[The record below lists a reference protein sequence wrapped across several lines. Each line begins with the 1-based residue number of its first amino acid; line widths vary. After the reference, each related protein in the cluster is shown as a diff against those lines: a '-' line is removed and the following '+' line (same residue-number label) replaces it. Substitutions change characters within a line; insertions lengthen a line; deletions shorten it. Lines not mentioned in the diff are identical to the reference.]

1 MSTANDRI
9 LALLLAGANANSLSA
24 ADVEELL
31 AQAEADAAADAGLV
45 GLLEALRQQLPLQQL
60 QGQQAT
66 LQEQKAMVQE
76 QEAVLQLVES
86 LRAAEPVQL
95 ELTNYRK
102 DGRAFRN
109 LLSLRPVHDSNGR
122 YRYCIGVLADA
133 DALGG
138 SARDE

>member
-76 QEAVLQLVES
+76 QEAVLQELEAKLQVLEAK
-86 LRAAEPVQL
+86 LEERRMDLKIKKTLLLGVFACAAAVIFL
-95 ELTNYRK
+95 
-102 DGRAFRN
+102 
-109 LLSLRPVHDSNGR
+109 
-122 YRYCIGVLADA
+122 
-133 DALGG
+133 
-138 SARDE
+138 